1 MKRLIFGLFVI
12 GLLPSEVDAQFLR
25 IRQTIFGMD

>member
-1 MKRLIFGLFVI
+1 MKRLIFGLLVA
-12 GLLPSEVDAQFLR
+12 GLLPSDVDAEFLR